1 MKIRILALTGLFAAL
16 ILSACGGAA
25 TPMPEATEAEDPGVT
40 AIVAEGRLVPEQH
53 VDIAFRASG
62 QVKQVLVAEGD
73 TVSEGEV
80 IALLDDTDQQQ
91 AVNKA
96 QLAVEQA
103 QISVANAQHNLD
115 VVVGWSP
122 NKGQLNAA
130 QANLANAE
138 AAVKAAQSAYD
149 KVAYD
154 PSVSS
159 TAQSLALEQATNNLN
174 KAKADVTYIA
184 SSRPDVIAAKNAL
197 DAVNLA
203 LDAVQLDLERA
214 KNELDKMS
222 LKAPFAGTVTRL
234 NVNPGAPVSAGLPV
248 ATVADLKAW
257 VIETD
262 NLTELEVIH
271 VKVGQKVTITFDALP
286 DKIFHGEVLRVA
298 SQYEEK
304 RGDITY
310 TVTIALTDADPDLRW
325 GMTATV
331 EFPK

>member
-130 QANLANAE
+130 LDVLRGLGIEGPGIYHRAPAASMQFTELVITTNIVRATFNLVVSQGLSHGQAAGILGCSENT
-138 AAVKAAQSAYD
+138 VSWRMHKA
-149 KVAYD
+149 
-154 PSVSS
+154 
-159 TAQSLALEQATNNLN
+159 
-174 KAKADVTYIA
+174 
-184 SSRPDVIAAKNAL
+184 R
-197 DAVNLA
+197 
-203 LDAVQLDLERA
+203 
-214 KNELDKMS
+214 KM
-222 LKAPFAGTVTRL
+222 LQ
-234 NVNPGAPVSAGLPV
+234 AGLGPYL
-248 ATVADLKAW
+248 D
-257 VIETD
+257 
-262 NLTELEVIH
+262 EVRH
-271 VKVGQKVTITFDALP
+271 EMP
-286 DKIFHGEVLRVA
+286 
-298 SQYEEK
+298 
-304 RGDITY
+304 
-310 TVTIALTDADPDLRW
+310 
-325 GMTATV
+325 
-331 EFPK
+331 